1 MSTYYTYEFI
11 SPESLYAEI
20 KAEMRSYFNTGV
32 LIDTM
37 FPIYTR
43 YCLRRFYRSTYDIDE
58 TIIKLD
64 NYSAELPLG
73 FKYVREVWAC
83 TNVTETRRMPGAIY
97 HQETCVVSPYGD
109 YDRCNPCDT
118 CIDDCNTEK
127 KIYFKTT
134 EFFHYTYSISHLL
147 RPGNLQV
154 KDHCAED
161 CLNLHERVHDKDTFD
176 IRGGRMYTNYCDGHI
191 RLIYYKDP
199 IDDCDSEVPI
209 PDNFYIR
216 EYIKAYIKYKLY
228 EQLYNEV
235 TDETFNQI
243 AQKYQLY
250 KQEYNDAYI
259 NADAEVKKQ
268 TMYQKRE
275 SIRRMKH
282 RLDKYII
289 R

>member
-1 MSTYYTYEFI
+1 MPNYYTYEFI

-20 KAEMRSYFNTGV
+20 KVEMRSYFNTGV
-32 LIDTM
+32 LNDTM
-37 FPIYTR
+37 FPIYTKH
-43 YCLRRFYRSTYDIDE
+43 CLRRFNRSTYDIDE

-73 FKYVREVWAC
+73 FKYAREVWAC
-83 TNVTETRRMPGAIY
+83 SNVVETRRLPGAIY

-118 CIDDCNTEK
+118 CIPDCNTEH

-134 EFFHYTYSISHLL
+134 EFFHYQYSTSHLL
-147 RPGNLQV
+147 RPGNIQV
-154 KDHCAED
+154 KDHCSGD
-161 CLNLHERVHDKDTFD
+161 CINFSEHVHEHDIFD
-176 IRGGRMYTNYCDGHI
+176 IRGGRIHTNYCDGHI
-191 RLIYYKDP
+191 RLVYYKDP
-199 IDDCDSEVPI
+199 DDECGEVPI
-209 PDNFYIR
+209 PDNFRIR
-216 EYIKAYIKYKLY
+216 EYIKAYIKYRLY

-235 TDETFNQI
+235 TDETFNQV
-243 AQKYQLY
+243 AQKYQFY

-268 TMYQKRE
+268 TIYQKRD
-275 SIRRMKH
+275 SINRLRH
-282 RLDKYII
+282 RLDKYKI